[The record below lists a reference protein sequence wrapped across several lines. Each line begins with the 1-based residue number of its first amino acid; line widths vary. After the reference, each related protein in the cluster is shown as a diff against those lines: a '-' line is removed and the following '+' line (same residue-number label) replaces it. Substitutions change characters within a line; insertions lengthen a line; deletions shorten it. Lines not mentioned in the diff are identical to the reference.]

1 MTPKTIPA
9 GEWKPAP
16 HLCVREA
23 FSNGERGDCRVY
35 CGLHPDAKLVY
46 AETPDDPFY
55 LGALHCPSCDAGETP
70 RRRSTD

>member
-9 GEWKPAP
+9 GKWKPAP
-16 HLCVREA
+16 SLRVRET
-23 FSNGERGDCRVY
+23 FSNGEPPRCDIY

-46 AETPDDPFY
+46 AETPGDPY
-55 LGALHCPSCDAGETP
+55 YEGALHCPSCDAGETP